1 VLKITAE
8 KRTKCV
14 SLIGLRRNR
23 CVYSALAEEEEEEEG
38 NVSTVNCNIQ

>member
-1 VLKITAE
+1 VLKIRAE

-23 CVYSALAEEEEEEEG
+23 CVYSAMAEEEEG

>member
-14 SLIGLRRNR
+14 SLLGLRRNR
-23 CVYSALAEEEEEEEG
+23 CVYSALAEEEEEG